1 MANGY
6 GGSSGSSSSVGASG
20 ATYSRRT
27 VNDQGQTAPPGFRY
41 MPDGSLMSDVEYAR
55 LYGNLSKKVITS
67 FDLDFSDISA
77 DGERRAFS
85 ITGDNNPEFILEIKN
100 NATGDYYNFVTEEF
114 QTTRAYLQEIV
125 SSGVY
130 KGSILFPSTITTD
143 TVNGAVSS
151 ATSVTMDS
159 AVATKMA
166 VGDRVT
172 GNAALNSANITVASI
187 DSTNVFSLSSAQT
200 IADGVTLSF
209 SGDDQYDISLY
220 AVPYSNPEESTRH
233 ADYVEVRF
241 DDGSLD
247 INNST
252 GSNSLM
258 LRKVLYQ
265 YASVLLTL
273 SGYSPNATVTGSGST
288 FTTNIDRG
296 KSKGKIPFSF
306 SQTSSATTAYRILK
320 QPTPDDVLAFVE
332 PVVGSDPIDLP
343 GEDIYPTARA
353 AFTGDD
359 VNGAVTSGSVVRMDN
374 TDLSAAIAVG
384 DKITSPTTTG
394 TVNGA
399 IAEGRNVVIDEVV
412 ANIMA
417 VGDSITGPGCPFC
430 NEKPEHEACVVSA
443 INTGSDVNTF
453 TMGTTGGHAT
463 AWVDNASLTFSSKV
477 NRELTT
483 VTVVETSGTA
493 TDFTMS
499 QAIQF
504 RDDQPLTFT
513 PRMNYAWPVDNL
525 LGIGPGMI
533 STASD
538 NVTSGSVIANYE
550 DSIVQFAGTTEEKKI
565 VKYTQKAVDTLGKKP
580 TIVNGLVTV
589 QEGMIVF
596 NKQQVLALAGDTLK
610 LGGYGESEIFRVYG
624 WDVKFTDLKVALTP
638 RTTTTSSVV
647 SNSTTIGV
655 ADREGVINN
664 ISRLSGIGINAKLGN
679 PLITAGG
686 GADGAGNF
694 TVDSAQTLE
703 NGATLTIENTGTVAT
718 ISGNIEVIKAG
729 TSDRTL
735 RFDVEKILSNS
746 A

>member
-6 GGSSGSSSSVGASG
+6 GGSSGSSSSVGASS

-27 VNDQGQTAPPGFRY
+27 VNDQGQIAPSGFRY

-77 DGERRAFS
+77 DGERRTFS
-85 ITGDNNPEFILEIKN
+85 ISGENNPEFILEIKN

-187 DSTNVFSLSSAQT
+187 DSTNVFSLSSST
-200 IADGVTLSF
+200 SIADGVTLSF
-209 SGDDQYDISLY
+209 SGDDQYDVSLY

-265 YASVLLTL
+265 YASVLLSL
-273 SGYSPNATVTGSGST
+273 SGYSPNGTVTGSTST

-306 SQTSSATTAYRILK
+306 SRTSSATTAYRILR

-343 GEDIYPTARA
+343 GENIYPTARA

-359 VNGAVTSGSVVRMDN
+359 VNGARVDADVIRMDN
-374 TDLSAAIAVG
+374 TDLSAVIAVG
-384 DKITSPTTTG
+384 DRITSPTTTG

-399 IAEGRNVVIDEVV
+399 IADGRVVVIDEVV

-430 NEKPEHEACVVSA
+430 NLNPEHVACVVSE

-453 TMGTTGGHAT
+453 TMGTTSGHAT
-463 AWVDNASLTFSSKV
+463 GWVDNASLTFSSKV
-477 NRELTT
+477 NREVTT

-499 QAIQF
+499 QAISF
-504 RDDQPLTFT
+504 RDNQPLTFSA
-513 PRMNYAWPVDNL
+513 RMNYAWPVDNL

-533 STASD
+533 STAND

-550 DSIVQFAGTTEEKKI
+550 DSIVLSAGTTEEKKI

-596 NKQQVLALAGDTLK
+596 DKQQVLALAGDTIK
-610 LGGYGESEIFRVYG
+610 LGGYGESEILRVYG
-624 WDVKFTDLKVALTP
+624 WDVKFTDLKVALIP

-703 NGATLTIENTGTVAT
+703 NGITLTIENTGTVAT

-729 TSDRTL
+729 TSDRIL
-735 RFDVEKILSNS
+735 RFDVEKLLSNS

>member
-6 GGSSGSSSSVGASG
+6 GGSSGSSSSVGASS

-85 ITGDNNPEFILEIKN
+85 ISGENNPEFILEIKN

-187 DSTNVFSLSSAQT
+187 DSTNVFSLSSST
-200 IADGVTLSF
+200 SIADGVTLSF
-209 SGDDQYDISLY
+209 SGDDQYDVSLY

-265 YASVLLTL
+265 YASVLLTI
-273 SGYSPNATVTGSGST
+273 SGYSPNSTVAGLGFGT
-288 FTTNIDRG
+288 FTSNIDRG

-306 SQTSSATTAYRILK
+306 SWTSSATTAYRILR
-320 QPTPDDVLAFVE
+320 QPTPDDVIAFVE
-332 PVVGSDPIDLP
+332 PTIGSDPIDLP
-343 GEDIYPTARA
+343 GEDIYPTARD

-359 VNGAVTSGSVVRMDN
+359 VNGARDSDVVRMDN
-374 TDLSAAIAVG
+374 TDLSAVIAVG
-384 DKITSPTTTG
+384 DRITSPTTTG

-399 IAEGRNVVIDEVV
+399 IADGRVVVIDEVV

-430 NEKPEHEACVVSA
+430 NSNPENVACVVSE

-453 TMGTTGGHAT
+453 TMGTTAGHST
-463 AWVDNASLTFSSKV
+463 VWVDNASLTFSSKV
-477 NRELTT
+477 NREVTT
-483 VTVVETSGTA
+483 VTVVETSGAA

-499 QAIQF
+499 QNIAF
-504 RDDQPLTFT
+504 RDNQPLTFSA
-513 PRMNYAWPVDNL
+513 RMNYAWPVDNL
-525 LGIGPGMI
+525 LGIGAGMI
-533 STASD
+533 STVS

-550 DSIVQFAGTTEEKKI
+550 DSIVLSAGTTEEKKI

-596 NKQQVLALAGDTLK
+596 SKQQVLALAGDTIK
-610 LGGYGESEIFRVYG
+610 LGGYGESEILRVFG

-638 RTTTTSSVV
+638 RTTTTSGVV

-664 ISRLSGIGINAKLGN
+664 VSRLSGIGINAKLGN

-735 RFDVEKILSNS
+735 RFDVEKLLSNS

>member
-1 MANGY
+1 
-6 GGSSGSSSSVGASG
+6 
-20 ATYSRRT
+20 
-27 VNDQGQTAPPGFRY
+27 
-41 MPDGSLMSDVEYAR
+41 MPDGSLMSDVEHAR
-55 LYGNLSKKVITS
+55 LYGKSQGKLIKS
-67 FDLDFSDISA
+67 FDLDFSDIPA
-77 DGERRAFS
+77 AGERRSF
-85 ITGDNNPEFILEIKN
+85 TVNGDIGAEFILEIKN
-100 NATGDYYNFVTEEF
+100 NATGDYYNFVTETF
-114 QTTRAYLQEIV
+114 QTTGASLRKTI
-125 SSGVY
+125 SSGGY
-130 KGSILFPSTITTD
+130 KGSVLFPSTVTTD

-151 ATSVTMDS
+151 ATSVTMDA

-172 GNAALNSANITVASI
+172 GNSSLNSNVFTVASI
-187 DSTNVFSLSSAQT
+187 DSTNVFSLSEST
-200 IADGVTLSF
+200 SIDDGTTLSF

-220 AVPYSNPEESTRH
+220 AVPYSDAEKSTRH
-233 ADYVEVRF
+233 VDYKEIRF
-241 DDGSLD
+241 GDDSLD
-247 INNST
+247 INSST

-258 LRKVLYQ
+258 LRKVIYQ
-265 YASVLLTL
+265 YASVVLEIT
-273 SGYSPNATVTGSGST
+273 GYSKAGGVTST
-288 FTTNIDRG
+288 SSRFAVNVDRG

-306 SQTSSATTAYRILK
+306 TETTAATAALRILK
-320 QPTPDDVLAFVE
+320 QPTEKDILAFIE
-332 PVVGSDPIDLP
+332 PVIGSDPIDLP
-343 GEDIYPTARA
+343 GENIYPTARA

-412 ANIMA
+412 ASIMA

-430 NEKPEHEACVVSA
+430 NEKPEHVSCVVSA

-453 TMGTTGGHAT
+453 TMGTTGSHAT
-463 AWVDNASLTFSSKV
+463 EWVDGASLTFSSKV
-477 NRELTT
+477 NREVTT

-504 RDDQPLTFT
+504 RDNQPLTFT
-513 PRMNYAWPVDNL
+513 PRMNHAWPVNNYADTIKRGMLMLTHGTNL
-525 LGIGPGMI
+525 
-533 STASD
+533 
-538 NVTSGSVIANYE
+538 TSGSIITDYE
-550 DSIVQFAGTTEEKKI
+550 DRIVNFEGTEEEVVIIKNKR
-565 VKYTQKAVDTLGKKP
+565 KAVDTLGKKP
-580 TIVNGLVTV
+580 TIVKGLVTV
-589 QEGMIVF
+589 QEGAINF

-610 LGGYGESEIFRVYG
+610 VAGYGESEIFRIYG
-624 WDVKFTDLKVALTP
+624 WDVKFTDLKIALTP
-638 RTTTTSSVV
+638 PSTTTSGAV
-647 SNSTTIGV
+647 SNSTTVGV

-664 ISRLSGIGINAKLGN
+664 VSRLSGIGINTKIGN

-703 NGATLTIENTGTVAT
+703 SGIALTIENTSTVAT
-718 ISGNIEVIKAG
+718 ISGNIEIIKAG
-729 TSDRTL
+729 AVSQRL
-735 RFDVEKILSNS
+735 RFDIDRLLSNS